1 MADYNGS
8 DNDDIID
15 VSELASDVINI
26 YPGNGNDIIINAT
39 SQHNIVASPGEDSIS
54 GKNTSYALWQSRQNS
69 TVNLKEGWA
78 DDGFGFRDALSGVTT
93 VHGSS
98 NGHTIS
104 VSYTHLTLPTKA

>member
-39 SQHNIVASPGEDSIS
+39 PASM
-54 GKNTSYALWQSRQNS
+54 A
-69 TVNLKEGWA
+69 
-78 DDGFGFRDALSGVTT
+78 
-93 VHGSS
+93 
-98 NGHTIS
+98 
-104 VSYTHLTLPTKA
+104 

>member
-1 MADYNGS
+1 MTNLKIYLFFYLSSEIISDGWGFEDKVFDVIMADYNGS
-8 DNDDIID
+8 DNNDIID

-78 DDGFGFRDALSGVTT
+78 DDGFGS
-93 VHGSS
+93 
-98 NGHTIS
+98 
-104 VSYTHLTLPTKA
+104 